1 MSSRQEA
8 AIASKQYLLT
18 LRAAPAVVICEG
30 TPRKQGHPTQR
41 VTVHAVPLPNM
52 SLCLLYFLLLLL
64 CRLINMDTQHEQ
76 GRGHTQGLAWLQ
88 GAARTQ
94 VNIF

>member
-1 MSSRQEA
+1 
-8 AIASKQYLLT
+8 
-18 LRAAPAVVICEG
+18 
-30 TPRKQGHPTQR
+30 
-41 VTVHAVPLPNM
+41 M

-76 GRGHTQGLAWLQ
+76 GRGHTQGLARLQ

-94 VNIF
+94 VNVFGKPDDFFDDPVARQEEKESPCRVKLQCR

>member
-1 MSSRQEA
+1 
-8 AIASKQYLLT
+8 
-18 LRAAPAVVICEG
+18 
-30 TPRKQGHPTQR
+30 
-41 VTVHAVPLPNM
+41 M